1 MRKQFG
7 NRFLKNE
14 DDVFKYN
21 AWCERILF
29 LNYLTTILII
39 CKWLYF
45 YLVCFYYISRD
56 NVEWNEAQESQA
68 LSQVCEHV
76 KTKMSSEKADD
87 LENNANQYW
96 DKFYSI
102 HQEKY
107 VK

>member
-1 MRKQFG
+1 MIK
-7 NRFLKNE
+7 FL
-14 DDVFKYN
+14 FS
-21 AWCERILF
+21 IF
-29 LNYLTTILII
+29 II
-39 CKWLYF
+39 F
-45 YLVCFYYISRD
+45 SRD

-96 DKFYSI
+96 DKFYST

-107 VK
+107 VM